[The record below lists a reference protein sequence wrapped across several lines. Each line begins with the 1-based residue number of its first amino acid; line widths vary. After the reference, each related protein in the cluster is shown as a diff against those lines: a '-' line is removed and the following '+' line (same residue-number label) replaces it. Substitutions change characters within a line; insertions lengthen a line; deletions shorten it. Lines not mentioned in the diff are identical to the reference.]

1 MNSTKFIDI
10 ENILTILVLV
20 KFLSTSDY
28 LYDML
33 VIPVQNNNIEKALKV
48 LKGKVIRTKQLTYLR
63 DRQYYE
69 KKSVRRRNEIK
80 NAVYLQGKKD
90 RETY

>member
-1 MNSTKFIDI
+1 M
-10 ENILTILVLV
+10 VLV

-48 LKGKVIRTKQLTYLR
+48 LKGKVIRTKQVTYLR

>member
-1 MNSTKFIDI
+1 
-10 ENILTILVLV
+10 LVLV

-69 KKSVRRRNEIK
+69 KKSVRRRNEIN

>member
-1 MNSTKFIDI
+1 
-10 ENILTILVLV
+10 
-20 KFLSTSDY
+20 
-28 LYDML
+28 ML

>member
-1 MNSTKFIDI
+1 
-10 ENILTILVLV
+10 
-20 KFLSTSDY
+20 
-28 LYDML
+28 ML

-80 NAVYLQGKKD
+80 NAIYLQGKKD
-90 RETY
+90 QETY

>member
-1 MNSTKFIDI
+1 M
-10 ENILTILVLV
+10 VLV

>member
-1 MNSTKFIDI
+1 
-10 ENILTILVLV
+10 
-20 KFLSTSDY
+20 
-28 LYDML
+28 ML

-90 RETY
+90 QETY

>member
-1 MNSTKFIDI
+1 
-10 ENILTILVLV
+10 VLV

-48 LKGKVIRTKQLTYLR
+48 LKGKVIRTKQVTYLR

>member
-1 MNSTKFIDI
+1 M
-10 ENILTILVLV
+10 LV

>member
-1 MNSTKFIDI
+1 
-10 ENILTILVLV
+10 LVLV

>member
-1 MNSTKFIDI
+1 M
-10 ENILTILVLV
+10 LV

-63 DRQYYE
+63 DHQYYE

>member
-1 MNSTKFIDI
+1 
-10 ENILTILVLV
+10 
-20 KFLSTSDY
+20 
-28 LYDML
+28 ML

-80 NAVYLQGKKD
+80 NAVYLQSKKD
-90 RETY
+90 QETY

>member
-1 MNSTKFIDI
+1 M
-10 ENILTILVLV
+10 LV

-48 LKGKVIRTKQLTYLR
+48 LKGKVIRTKQVTYLR

>member
-1 MNSTKFIDI
+1 
-10 ENILTILVLV
+10 LV

-69 KKSVRRRNEIK
+69 KKSVRRRNEIN

>member
-1 MNSTKFIDI
+1 M
-10 ENILTILVLV
+10 V

-69 KKSVRRRNEIK
+69 KKSVRRRNEIN

>member
-1 MNSTKFIDI
+1 
-10 ENILTILVLV
+10 
-20 KFLSTSDY
+20 
-28 LYDML
+28 ML
-33 VIPVQNNNIEKALKV
+33 VIPVQNNNIERALKV

-90 RETY
+90 QETY

>member
-1 MNSTKFIDI
+1 M
-10 ENILTILVLV
+10 V

>member
-1 MNSTKFIDI
+1 
-10 ENILTILVLV
+10 
-20 KFLSTSDY
+20 
-28 LYDML
+28 ML

-48 LKGKVIRTKQLTYLR
+48 LKGKVIRTKQLIYLR

-90 RETY
+90 QETY

>member
-1 MNSTKFIDI
+1 
-10 ENILTILVLV
+10 VLV

>member
-1 MNSTKFIDI
+1 
-10 ENILTILVLV
+10 LV

-33 VIPVQNNNIEKALKV
+33 IIPVQNNNIEKALKV

>member
-1 MNSTKFIDI
+1 
-10 ENILTILVLV
+10 LV